1 MIFDFF
7 LAVQKKFSK
16 REETVDTSKQI
27 SSDESV
33 QKSNDCMEGT
43 YMAREAIQA
52 GSGGEIFSEGNGL

>member
-1 MIFDFF
+1 MMNDIF